1 MDFRY
6 STEQDM
12 FRQSVREWATKN
24 LEPRA
29 RQIDKDENG
38 IPDDIVQGM
47 VDLGIFGVT
56 IPEELRRLRRP
67 RRRAHLRD
75 DRHPRARP
83 RRPEHVDPGLHAA
96 DHRLVVHRSTS
107 TAPSSSSRKC
117 CRGVAEG
124 KAFVGIN
131 TTEPGGGSDLAKITT
146 RAEKKDGNYVLNGE
160 KAYVSGPK
168 ECVKLGAPSGHCSLV
183 VTDPSTGHKG
193 LTFLY
198 IPAHLDGISWTVYED
213 MGRMGLSTGGW
224 VYKDAEVPAYYLLGE
239 EGKGFYVVMD
249 GFNAARVLVA
259 AACLGGAEKCLEIS
273 AEYNTQRKTFGK
285 PLIKNEGIS
294 FEMVN
299 DWMQLDMLK
308 LNLQRGAWMI
318 GYEGLNPG
326 TFSRKDINKVIAT
339 CKCLSPTLG
348 HDVARHGMM
357 LPRRLRLHQGDPARD
372 GAPRRHVLR
381 SGRRGRPEHH
391 ARHHRPRPVGRAP
404 PTRSRTGRSSADRSG
419 PAGAGRSPRRGR
431 PAA

>member
-1 MDFRY
+1 VDFRY
-6 STEQDM
+6 STEQEL
-12 FRQSVREWATKN
+12 FRQSVRDWATKN

-29 RQIDKDENG
+29 RQIDKDEAG

-56 IPEELRRLRRP
+56 IPEELGGCSVPGEELTY
-67 RRRAHLRD
+67 AMIAIHEL
-75 DRHPRARP
+75 ARG
-83 RRPEHVDPGLHAA
+83 DLSM
-96 DHRLVVHRSTS
+96 STPVYTLLTIGWS
-107 TAPSSSSRKC
+107 YIVNKYGTQQLKEEVLPQ
-117 CRGVAEG
+117 VAEG
-124 KAFVGIN
+124 KCFVGIN
-131 TTEPGGGSDLAKITT
+131 TTEPGGGSDLARIKT
-146 RAEKKDGNYVLNGE
+146 RAEKRDGTYYLTGE

-168 ECVKLGAPSGHCSLV
+168 ECMKLGPPSGHCSLV

-193 LTFLY
+193 LTFMY
-198 IPAHLDGISWTVYED
+198 IPAHADNITWTVYED

-224 VYKDAEVPAYYLLGE
+224 VYKDTPVPEYNLLGE

-259 AACLGGAEKCLEIS
+259 AACLGGAEKCLDIS
-273 AEYNTQRKTFGK
+273 ADYNTQRTTFGK

-318 GYEGLNPG
+318 GYESQNPG

-348 HDVARHGMM
+348 HDVARHGMTYHGAFGYTKDTPLEM
-357 LPRRLRLHQGDPARD
+357 ALRGVMSYEVGAEGGLNIMRGIIARD
-372 GAPRRHVLR
+372 LWG
-381 SGRRGRPEHH
+381 
-391 ARHHRPRPVGRAP
+391 
-404 PTRSRTGRSSADRSG
+404 D
-419 PAGAGRSPRRGR
+419 
-431 PAA
+431 AANPFKD